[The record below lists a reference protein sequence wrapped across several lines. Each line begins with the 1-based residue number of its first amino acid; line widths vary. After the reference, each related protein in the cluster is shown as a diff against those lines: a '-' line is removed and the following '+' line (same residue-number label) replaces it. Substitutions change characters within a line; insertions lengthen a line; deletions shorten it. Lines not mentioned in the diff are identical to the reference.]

1 MSDQLEAIKPLK
13 KGAVVYPRSYHYDS
27 DNPLN
32 SYIEGVT
39 QGGQEIVAYLRVG
52 EEHKERQG
60 SDGNGKTVP
69 SIKDL
74 NAKNPTAPRRCE
86 ADKDNGP
93 DNPTKGILLVEQITK
108 LEGEEVQRH
117 PGKFVCEAKWVSIL
131 QQSSYLPAK
140 MTKGYV
146 EIAFHPKLS
155 PDQQRMKAQF
165 LALKNKLQS
174 NDSNALSIKE
184 EMQQIQSEMIESRRM
199 FLTLVDMDI
208 EKTVSYPLVDMDGV
222 PGPDRIQT
230 LKESLQGMLEERTT
244 SGMYGGA
251 ILRLRTSDTVS
262 PLYTSM
268 IAMRFDYKASKKNA
282 IVPFDEIFQSW
293 CRFDG
298 SKLISVFSKATAN
311 SGLILDVIPVQRS
324 NIGWKSLDLY
334 QKDILRL
341 ESSKTLKTY
350 VDDNARMD
358 VGVLD
363 LTVNDYLVSFMAN
376 RTAITEEENILISRT
391 HSYTAPMV
399 KAAIF
404 ADDMKKY
411 KMSSPDKPQQ
421 KKVA

>member
-1 MSDQLEAIKPLK
+1 MSDQLEPIKPLK

-27 DNPLN
+27 ENPLN

-86 ADKDNGP
+86 ASSDNGP
-93 DNPTKGILLVEQITK
+93 DKPEKGILLVEQINK
-108 LEGEEVQRH
+108 LEGEEAQRH

-155 PDQQRMKAQF
+155 PDQMRLKAQF
-165 LALKNKLQS
+165 IALKNKLEGQ
-174 NDSNALSIKE
+174 NADALSIKE
-184 EMQQIQSEMIESRRM
+184 EMQVIQREMIESRRM

-208 EKTVSYPLVDMDGV
+208 ENTMTYSLAEMDSVPPQNRIATVKDA
-222 PGPDRIQT
+222 
-230 LKESLQGMLEERTT
+230 LKEALESRTE

-251 ILRLRTSDTVS
+251 ILRLRTTDTVS
-262 PLYTSM
+262 PLYTSA
-268 IAMRFDYKASKKNA
+268 IAMRFDYKAEKKNA
-282 IVPFDEIFQSW
+282 IVPFEDIFQTWS
-293 CRFDG
+293 RFDG
-298 SKLISVFSKATAN
+298 SKLLSVFSKASAN
-311 SGLILDVIPVQRS
+311 SGLILDIIPVQRS

-350 VDDNARMD
+350 VDDSARMD

-399 KAAIF
+399 KAALF
-404 ADDMKKY
+404 ANNMTKY
-411 KMSSPDKPQQ
+411 KMSNPDKSQQ
-421 KKVA
+421 KRAA

>member
-1 MSDQLEAIKPLK
+1 MSNQLEAIKPLK
-13 KGAVVYPRSYHYDS
+13 KGAVVYPRAYHYDS
-27 DNPLN
+27 ENPLN

-60 SDGNGKTVP
+60 SDGNGKTIP

-86 ADKDNGP
+86 ASADNGP
-93 DNPTKGILLVEQITK
+93 DKPEKGILLVEQISK
-108 LEGEEVQRH
+108 LEGDEAARH

-131 QQSSYLPAK
+131 QQSSFLPAK

-155 PDQQRMKAQF
+155 PDQLRMKAQF
-165 LALKNKLQS
+165 VSLKNQLQTP
-174 NDSNALSIKE
+174 NVDALSIKE
-184 EMQQIQSEMIESRRM
+184 EMQNIQREMIESRRM

-208 EKTVSYPLVDMDGV
+208 EGTSSFDLSQMGSGDSPA
-222 PGPDRIQT
+222 RIEQLKGC
-230 LKESLQGMLEERTT
+230 LKESLELRTE

-262 PLYTSM
+262 PIYTSM
-268 IAMRFDYKASKKNA
+268 IAMRFDYKAQKKNA
-282 IVPFDEIFQSW
+282 IVPFEEVFQSW
-293 CRFDG
+293 CKFDG
-298 SKLISVFSKATAN
+298 SKLLSVFSKASEN
-311 SGLILDVIPVQRS
+311 SGLILDVIPTQRT
-324 NIGWKSLDLY
+324 NIGWKSLDVY

-350 VDDNARMD
+350 VDDDARMD

-399 KAAIF
+399 KAPLF
-404 ADDMKKY
+404 AVNMQKY
-411 KMSSPDKPQQ
+411 KMSNPDKSQQ
-421 KKVA
+421 KRAA